1 MLLLVQVLGGPQHLG
16 YVGKVPWR
24 WRSGQPGRCGPNP
37 EGRDEGVRQFERNS
51 SPYSAGAGGAGTDME
66 RREEEGEVAAAMVGT
81 GDGRKVTR
89 VRLVWTL

>member
-1 MLLLVQVLGGPQHLG
+1 MGMGIEWG
-16 YVGKVPWR
+16 R
-24 WRSGQPGRCGPNP
+24 WV
-37 EGRDEGVRQFERNS
+37 GVRGSIYVEGPGGGWFR
-51 SPYSAGAGGAGTDME
+51 AGAAAADME

>member
-1 MLLLVQVLGGPQHLG
+1 MGRAVEWGGL
-16 YVGKVPWR
+16 
-24 WRSGQPGRCGPNP
+24 PGSIDV
-37 EGRDEGVRQFERNS
+37 EGIDAVWFR
-51 SPYSAGAGGAGTDME
+51 AGAVGAGTDME